1 MKIIIKQL
9 EKEDKKD
16 DIDEDEQEKWIDFT
30 ELKDFIIE
38 DFSKELKNEEEI
50 KYIIQFLDYLKGK
63 NQTEGNDKREII
75 VDEYLNKLIKNNL
88 FTKDEFFS
96 DNPKQNIRISLLYN
110 LYEKGKEKIQKN
122 DKEYNDNIKNLFKDI
137 KKFIEND
144 IKKNELEKFL
154 KFDEIVK
161 KKRLNLIEWLSD
173 ENFIPEEWNKEMKEK
188 NDKINK
194 GIEEYKKIK
203 ANIIFYYNRTYQSQ
217 LEKLIDIIN
226 NNENKKIKSFFKN
239 DDNTDNE
246 IIEDYAKLKES
257 SDKIEEVKNF
267 LLLEVIYD
275 LNDKGDEDSSF
286 MSSYKKLD
294 EIGKSLN
301 GAKSDKFYGDYKEI
315 FDKIKEKISNKED
328 KANKFI
334 DDFIK
339 YFKINKEDKLIKE
352 LKVYFS
358 FLVILKRKM
367 R

>member
-161 KKRLNLIEWLSD
+161 KKD
-173 ENFIPEEWNKEMKEK
+173 
-188 NDKINK
+188 
-194 GIEEYKKIK
+194 
-203 ANIIFYYNRTYQSQ
+203 
-217 LEKLIDIIN
+217 
-226 NNENKKIKSFFKN
+226 
-239 DDNTDNE
+239 
-246 IIEDYAKLKES
+246 
-257 SDKIEEVKNF
+257 
-267 LLLEVIYD
+267 
-275 LNDKGDEDSSF
+275 
-286 MSSYKKLD
+286 
-294 EIGKSLN
+294 
-301 GAKSDKFYGDYKEI
+301 
-315 FDKIKEKISNKED
+315 
-328 KANKFI
+328 
-334 DDFIK
+334 
-339 YFKINKEDKLIKE
+339 
-352 LKVYFS
+352 
-358 FLVILKRKM
+358 
-367 R
+367 

>member
-203 ANIIFYYNRTYQSQ
+203 ANIIH
-217 LEKLIDIIN
+217 IN
-226 NNENKKIKSFFKN
+226 HN
-239 DDNTDNE
+239 
-246 IIEDYAKLKES
+246 
-257 SDKIEEVKNF
+257 
-267 LLLEVIYD
+267 
-275 LNDKGDEDSSF
+275 
-286 MSSYKKLD
+286 
-294 EIGKSLN
+294 
-301 GAKSDKFYGDYKEI
+301 
-315 FDKIKEKISNKED
+315 
-328 KANKFI
+328 
-334 DDFIK
+334 
-339 YFKINKEDKLIKE
+339 
-352 LKVYFS
+352 
-358 FLVILKRKM
+358 
-367 R
+367 